1 MQAFGAKHS
10 GEVGFKLKFV
20 RSGSLAL
27 SLTNSSENS
36 ENLGFRLDFKNSI
49 MLFKQF
55 SSDFSPRFGIPAQGY
70 SVG

>member
-10 GEVGFKLKFV
+10 GEVGFQSKFV

-27 SLTNSSENS
+27 SLTNSSENF
-36 ENLGFRLDFKNSI
+36 ENLGFRFDLRTLLCYLN
-49 MLFKQF
+49 
-55 SSDFSPRFGIPAQGY
+55 PAQGK